1 MLLET
6 STYKD
11 AVDGTGVKTQIVH
24 EDGKIFYVQNLLF
37 KITDDLKAKYTAFE
51 NEKTANKEALEAYL
65 NYLIDQTGIYVSNVE
80 YDKDATCE
88 DEECTCTACANYKG
102 ENPGPCTNADCACKK
117 CPNKRY
123 VTAAFAQEKGLTL
136 TDGTINVL
144 DMLGAV
150 YADLAD
156 LSATATAEERAANLE
171 KFKKWVYMCNDDEG
185 FFTTLT
191 DGKLGYSLSMDDSS
205 YVENF
210 TACARALAYGD
221 ATEKAEWHVVGTGVG
236 SFGYC
241 YTEYGIHVIMLSGYA
256 LDPNAV
262 TTDLG
267 DGLVAISIDTVTDNV
282 SYKAADGSTPAK
294 GTLKYGIV
302 ESLESKQK
310 DELVGA
316 FKKEFYQT
324 ELENDVKITYKNK
337 VYKDLIKSYSSS
349 K

>member
-1 MLLET
+1 
-6 STYKD
+6 
-11 AVDGTGVKTQIVH
+11 
-24 EDGKIFYVQNLLF
+24 
-37 KITDDLKAKYTAFE
+37 
-51 NEKTANKEALEAYL
+51 
-65 NYLIDQTGIYVSNVE
+65 
-80 YDKDATCE
+80 
-88 DEECTCTACANYKG
+88 
-102 ENPGPCTNADCACKK
+102 
-117 CPNKRY
+117 
-123 VTAAFAQEKGLTL
+123 
-136 TDGTINVL
+136 
-144 DMLGAV
+144 
-150 YADLAD
+150 
-156 LSATATAEERAANLE
+156 
-171 KFKKWVYMCNDDEG
+171 MCNDDEG

-294 GTLKYGIV
+294 GTLNYGIV